1 MPKKLRDAMRRFLKL
16 YNERKGYAGDV
27 GWVSIS
33 EELVGVGLEIRQL
46 TKAMIEE
53 LDNGGS

>member
-16 YNERKGYAGDV
+16 YKERRDYAGDE

-33 EELVGVGLEIRQL
+33 EELVSVASEIQQL
-46 TKAMIEE
+46 TKQMIEE
-53 LDNGGS
+53 SG